1 MNKCK
6 TIVNNLLGLLLGGLT
21 LLMFSQVVSRYI
33 FNLSITWSEE
43 FPRLLIVWI
52 VFLGLFT
59 VNYEDHLI
67 IDLIKINKLQKKIN
81 LIFVLFISS
90 IVSYYG
96 FVLCFKIQFQVFPVT
111 NIPRYIQYIS
121 YPISFITFIMVV
133 LIKLKRV

>member
-81 LIFVLFISS
+81 LIFVLFISA

-96 FVLCFKIQFQVFPVT
+96 FVLCYKIQFQVFPVT
-111 NIPRYIQYIS
+111 NIPRYFQYIS

-133 LIKLKRV
+133 IIKLKKV

>member
-81 LIFVLFISS
+81 LIFVLFISA

-96 FVLCFKIQFQVFPVT
+96 FVLCYKIQFQVFPVT
-111 NIPRYIQYIS
+111 NIPRYFQYIS

-133 LIKLKRV
+133 IIKLKRV

>member
-81 LIFVLFISS
+81 LIFVLFISA

-111 NIPRYIQYIS
+111 NIPRYFQYIS

-133 LIKLKRV
+133 IIKLKRV

>member
-67 IDLIKINKLQKKIN
+67 IDLIKINKFQTKIN
-81 LIFVLFISS
+81 LIFVLFISA

-96 FVLCFKIQFQVFPVT
+96 FVLCYKIQFQVFPVT
-111 NIPRYIQYIS
+111 NIPRYFQYIS

-133 LIKLKRV
+133 IIKLKRV

>member
-67 IDLIKINKLQKKIN
+67 IDLIEINKLQKKIN
-81 LIFVLFISS
+81 LIFVIFISA

-96 FVLCFKIQFQVFPVT
+96 FVLCYKIQFQVFPVT
-111 NIPRYIQYIS
+111 NIPRYFQYIS

>member
-43 FPRLLIVWI
+43 FPRLLVVWI

-81 LIFVLFISS
+81 LIFVLFISA

-96 FVLCFKIQFQVFPVT
+96 FVLCYKIQFQVFPVT
-111 NIPRYIQYIS
+111 NIPRYFQYIS

-133 LIKLKRV
+133 IIKLKRV

>member
-67 IDLIKINKLQKKIN
+67 IDLIKINKLQKQIN
-81 LIFVLFISS
+81 LIFVLIISA

-96 FVLCFKIQFQVFPVT
+96 FVLCYKIQFQVFPVT
-111 NIPRYIQYIS
+111 NIPRYFQYIS

-133 LIKLKRV
+133 IIKLKRV